1 MWQGIFSRPW
11 DNSVADIVGTPADP
25 TDFAPCKQQVMDA
38 VRELVVEKITL
49 LAVYYSHLLL
59 AWVFYG

>member
-1 MWQGIFSRPW
+1 M
-11 DNSVADIVGTPADP
+11 ADIVGTPADP

-49 LAVYYSHLLL
+49 LAVCYSHLLL
-59 AWVFYG
+59 AWAFDG